1 VLAIQLRWF
10 LGLLISTIEHH
21 PVGNAAG
28 CGWSCRP
35 DHFPWTWSYPHSP
48 RPPGIICRC
57 SGGTASAISA
67 SDQFQTPWFM
77 DDKLRHHVASKLFES
92 LSLPLVG
99 PINPKTNL
107 IGTNLRRQGNLPPAT
122 WTIIGQSMVFW
133 RPTIKQSFGTN
144 WTWDLWKFASAHP
157 VIVSILQLAW
167 ECIFLFKT
175 RPHPWPAGS
184 TRVLESGEFW

>member
-107 IGTNLRRQGNLPPAT
+107 IGTICIGRAT
-122 WTIIGQSMVFW
+122 WHLLHERLSDKVWFSDDL
-133 RPTIKQSFGTN
+133 RSNNLFETN
-144 WTWDLWKFASAHP
+144 WTWDF
-157 VIVSILQLAW
+157 
-167 ECIFLFKT
+167 
-175 RPHPWPAGS
+175 
-184 TRVLESGEFW
+184 